1 METVAGQIEE
11 ELREIESMDE
21 DANITKIE
29 ALKNQGISLRGPVSS
44 IVCC

>member
-21 DANITKIE
+21 AANITKTPLYNFFI
-29 ALKNQGISLRGPVSS
+29 KKISYRTF
-44 IVCC
+44 

>member
-29 ALKNQGISLRGPVSS
+29 ALKNIEKQISNVKYFAK
-44 IVCC
+44 

>member
-1 METVAGQIEE
+1 MEIVVGQIEE

-21 DANITKIE
+21 VTNMSQVE
-29 ALKNQGISLRGPVSS
+29 ALENQGISLRGPISS